1 MKLNISKE
9 ECKSMLMV
17 LRTKTPPDKI
27 SPIFIKT
34 QAADEVLKEIYRM
47 HNTVSQGQDAGF
59 LIIKADRGAGKTAII
74 HYLKE
79 QLQDEVIFAHLE
91 KSPVSAEN
99 LFRSF
104 INDIGKHKLR
114 DILSNSFSD
123 PLQVYKALS
132 EGGHNGTVIALVGLL
147 ESNEDCWSYLSSGSP
162 SLVKLQCGLRMVK
175 NIREHDALEALST
188 VINLLAEEKPVIFA
202 IDELESA
209 FNELKENQKSK
220 LGNLFV
226 NLINKKGLQN
236 ILFLFAATDPVYE
249 RCFLTTVADSKGL
262 KRRVIN
268 ATANLGLPTPDEVS
282 LMLKKILALYPCAY
296 DNVTFS
302 TSELTQIIQNYDEP
316 STMPN
321 NVVAYAL
328 KKGEEKV
335 DTEQNNKET
344 RTILLENGKNTPVTT
359 ETGKDFEDAVG
370 ILLEHIP
377 DSELHLAQTDAIAEG
392 KWLKKKVSG
401 LRRIQK
407 YLDWSFR
414 IGSTNFWIET
424 CITKSKESII
434 PTRKALAVFGKTLYN
449 EGSIGL
455 FITHNYNRFSVGRGA
470 GRIVS
475 KYPELKKRVGIV
487 NLDKE
492 RYELTMGILDM
503 EEEKIPKAAEYISD
517 KIGLTQMI
525 KDLRGGKHFFW

>member
-1 MKLNISKE
+1 MKLDISEE
-9 ECKSMLMV
+9 ECRSMLMV
-17 LRTKTPPDKI
+17 LRTKTPPDNI
-27 SPIFIKT
+27 SPIFVKT
-34 QAADEVLKEIYRM
+34 QAAEEVLKEIYRL
-47 HNTVSQGQDAGF
+47 HETVSQGQDAGF

-79 QLQDEVIFAHLE
+79 ELQDDVIFVHVE

-104 INDIGKHKLR
+104 INDIGKQKLLEIIS
-114 DILSNSFSD
+114 DLFSD
-123 PLQVYKALS
+123 PLELYETLS
-132 EGGHNGTVIALVGLL
+132 EGGHNGTVIALAGLL

-162 SLVKLQCGLRMVK
+162 SLVKLECGLRMVR
-175 NIREHDALEALST
+175 NIRDNNALEALST
-188 VINLLAEEKPVIFA
+188 VINLLAKEKPVIFA

-209 FNELKENQKSK
+209 FNELKESQKSK
-220 LGNLFV
+220 LGDLFV
-226 NLINKKGLQN
+226 NLINKKGLRN

-249 RCFLTTVADSKGL
+249 RCFLTTAADVKGL
-262 KRRVIN
+262 KRRVKD
-268 ATANLGLPTPDEVS
+268 ATAILGLPTPEEVS

-296 DNVTFS
+296 DEVTFS
-302 TSELTQIIQNYDEP
+302 ASELDQIIRNYDEP

-328 KKGEEKV
+328 KKGGEKV
-335 DTEQNNKET
+335 DIAYRYTDL
-344 RTILLENGKNTPVTT
+344 RDILSKKGKGTPVSST
-359 ETGKDFEDAVG
+359 TGKGFEDAIG
-370 ILLEHIP
+370 ILIEYIP
-377 DSELHLAQTDAIAEG
+377 NVEFYLAQTDAIDEG
-392 KWLKKKVSG
+392 KWLKQNVSG
-401 LRRIQK
+401 LRKIQK

-414 IGSTNFWIET
+414 IGSTNFWVET
-424 CITKSKESII
+424 CITKKKDSVI

-475 KYPELKKRVGIV
+475 KYPELRKRVGII

-492 RYELTMGILDM
+492 RYELVMGILDM
-503 EEEKIPKAAEYISD
+503 EEEDIQKAAKYISE